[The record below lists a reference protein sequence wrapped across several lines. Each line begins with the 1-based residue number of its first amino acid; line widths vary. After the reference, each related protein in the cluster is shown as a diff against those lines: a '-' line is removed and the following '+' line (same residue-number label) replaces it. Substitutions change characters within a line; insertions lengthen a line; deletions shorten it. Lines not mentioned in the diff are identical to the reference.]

1 MVSWNDAAE
10 MNESVESEA
19 LVMPSSS
26 GRPVAG
32 RPPWA
37 ITRSFSSAEG
47 ELVHLLFQ
55 QELGVADVFHL
66 APAHHLANDHLDV
79 LVADVDAL
87 QAVDFLDFV
96 HQVRLQFLFSEDGQ
110 NVVRVERPVH
120 QRFARLHALAFLHV
134 DVDAARNGVFFLRAV
149 VGDHIHFALALG
161 DFAELDRAINFA
173 DDRGFVRLAGFEQF
187 DHARQTAGD
196 VLRLGGLARDLG
208 QHVARVS
215 GVAVLHHQ
223 VGARRHQVAFAAPC
237 P

>member
-19 LVMPSSS
+19 LVIPRSS

-32 RPPWA
+32 RPPSRDHPLVLFREA
-37 ITRSFSSAEG
+37 

-55 QELGVADVFHL
+55 QELRVAHVFDF
-66 APAHHLANDHLDV
+66 APPHHLANNDLDV

-96 HQVRLQFLFSEDGQ
+96 HQVRLQFLFAEDSQ
-110 NVVRVERPVH
+110 NVVRIERPVH

-134 DVDAARNGVFFLRAV
+134 DVHAARNRVFFFRAV
-149 VGDHIHFALALG
+149 VGDHVHFALALG
-161 DFAELDRAINFA
+161 NFAELDRAIDFA
-173 DDRGFVRLAGFEQF
+173 DDRGFMRLAGFEQF
-187 DHARQTAGD
+187 HHARQTTGD
-196 VLRLGGLARDLG
+196 VLGLGGLARDLR
-208 QHVARVS
+208 QHVARRR

-223 VGARRHQVAFAAPC
+223 VSA
-237 P
+237 